1 MKGGTERLS
10 QRFMRAA
17 VGLGF
22 STVAT
27 TALTSLTSIVVAR
40 AGGPTDYAVFVAANM
55 VIFVTSVVVTVGLPL
70 TLAKHVA
77 QDEQAGNETRLREK
91 SSSAINLAII
101 GSAIVGFLLMNGIGV
116 LEHQLDLEFGEGF
129 AVALPI
135 LLVLAVVADAGSA
148 IYSGLLRPWSV
159 VAISTSGPVFM
170 LGYVLFWRTGANVP
184 LWGAIAIL
192 YGVSGVVAMLLLL
205 SDRILHPRLR
215 LDDLRKLRSDL
226 LPMVSYTY
234 FTTFSTWGDRAVVGL
249 LLGPASMG
257 WYTAAV
263 VTVQVA
269 LRLPTHVAY
278 LLVPTSARLGEAH
291 DWHTLLRRGAI
302 ETFGLFAAMT
312 AAGIAIAPTAIITL
326 MFGSGFA
333 PGADALLIMT
343 PSLLAAAVTVPFL
356 STLTGSDRN
365 RLTMYLLLLTT
376 VGRLLFLVVLTAT
389 WGLAGTAIATVTSDI
404 MLAALCVSLGPRIGH
419 QVPFGVLAKPL
430 VIGVVAVA
438 IGLVARRIGV
448 PDLGSAVLGASIF
461 VPVIV
466 GLVRRLHSAVP
477 EREETSPPGELPIWG
492 PIP

>member
-1 MKGGTERLS
+1 MTRATGRLS

-17 VGLGF
+17 VGLSF

-27 TALTSLTSIVVAR
+27 TTLTSLTSIVVAR
-40 AGGPTDYAVFVAANM
+40 AGGPNDYAVFVAANM
-55 VIFVTSVVVTVGLPL
+55 VIFVTSVVAMLGMPL
-70 TLAKHVA
+70 ALAKHVA
-77 QDEQAGNETRLREK
+77 QDEQAGDETRLREK

-101 GSAIVGFLLMNGIGV
+101 GSAIVGFVLMGGIGL
-116 LEHQLDLEFGEGF
+116 LERQLDLDFGEGF
-129 AVALPI
+129 AIALPI
-135 LLVLAVVADAGSA
+135 LLVLAVVSDAGSA
-148 IYSGLLRPWSV
+148 IYSGLLRPWPV
-159 VAISTSGPVFM
+159 VAISTSGPAFM
-170 LGYVLFWRTGANVP
+170 LGYVLYWRTVSDVP
-184 LWGAIAIL
+184 LWGAIATS
-192 YGVSGVVAMLLLL
+192 YGVSGVVALVFLL
-205 SDRILHPRLR
+205 SDRILRLRLR
-215 LDDLRKLRSDL
+215 LDDLRTLRTDL
-226 LPMVSYTY
+226 LPMASYTY

-249 LLGPASMG
+249 LLGPTSMG

-263 VTVQVA
+263 VVVQVA

-278 LLVPTSARLGEAH
+278 LLVPMSARLGEAH
-291 DWHTLLRRGAI
+291 DRHTLLRRGAI
-302 ETFGLFAAMT
+302 ETFGLFAAM
-312 AAGIAIAPTAIITL
+312 AAVGIAVAPTAIITL

-376 VGRLLFLVVLTAT
+376 VGRLLLLIVLTAA

-404 MLAALCVSLGPRIGH
+404 LLAVLCASLGPRIGH

-430 VIGVVAVA
+430 VIGVLAVA
-438 IGLVARRIGV
+438 IGIAARRIGV
-448 PDLGSAVLGASIF
+448 PDLASAVIGASVF

-466 GLVRRLHSAVP
+466 RLVRRLHSAVP
-477 EREETSPPGELPIWG
+477 EKEGTSPPGDLPIWG